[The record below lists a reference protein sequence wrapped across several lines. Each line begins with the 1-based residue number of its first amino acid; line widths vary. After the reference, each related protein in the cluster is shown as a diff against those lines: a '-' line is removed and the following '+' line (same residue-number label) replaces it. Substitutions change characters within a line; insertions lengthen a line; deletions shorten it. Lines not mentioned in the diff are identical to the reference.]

1 MQRGAE
7 DATTP
12 TQKMH
17 FEHTESGLLAPL
29 VPLSGAVVIG
39 GVISHV
45 CGACLLGPRLPRVPR
60 QDGREWVGRMT
71 ARFQRLQWF
80 GGLYMASL
88 AALARASFL
97 IRKVL
102 LFVS

>member
-1 MQRGAE
+1 
-7 DATTP
+7 
-12 TQKMH
+12 
-17 FEHTESGLLAPL
+17 
-29 VPLSGAVVIG
+29 
-39 GVISHV
+39 
-45 CGACLLGPRLPRVPR
+45 
-60 QDGREWVGRMT
+60 MT

-88 AALARASFL
+88 AALALASFL